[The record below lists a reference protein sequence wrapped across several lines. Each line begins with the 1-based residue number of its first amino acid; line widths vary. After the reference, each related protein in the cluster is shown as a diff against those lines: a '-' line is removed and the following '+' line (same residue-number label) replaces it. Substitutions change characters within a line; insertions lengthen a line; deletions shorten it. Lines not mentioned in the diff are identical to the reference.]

1 MSVTV
6 SSCTSCDEPSTISLE
21 KIVSP
26 FRCSFRLEL
35 TFVAAVST
43 LEFVDSLFNILT
55 FFQTSAFVGNMIIGA
70 GVVSLLVD
78 FVKNQRRDRI
88 PVVTRSIV
96 FLDSLMYGYS
106 SAFTLF
112 GTAGGLAIFVER
124 VKVSLFPSSCCA
136 LLLTLRAG
144 RD

>member
-1 MSVTV
+1 
-6 SSCTSCDEPSTISLE
+6 
-21 KIVSP
+21 
-26 FRCSFRLEL
+26 
-35 TFVAAVST
+35 
-43 LEFVDSLFNILT
+43 
-55 FFQTSAFVGNMIIGA
+55 MIIGA

-124 VKVSLFPSSCCA
+124 VKVSLSLPIVW
-136 LLLTLRAG
+136 RARADERCHTG